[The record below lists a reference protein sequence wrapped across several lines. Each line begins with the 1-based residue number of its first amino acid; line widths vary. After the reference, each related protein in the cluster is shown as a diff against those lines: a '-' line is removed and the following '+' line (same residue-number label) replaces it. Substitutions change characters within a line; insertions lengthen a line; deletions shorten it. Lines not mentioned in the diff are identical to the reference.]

1 MAIYH
6 LRAQTG
12 SRLRGQSAKA
22 KADYIQREGKY
33 RDQEDKLVY
42 KESGNMPEWAEEDPS
57 DYWGAADTYE
67 RANGRLY
74 KEVEVALPKEL
85 EPEDQIE
92 LAREFAAKLTEKE
105 RLPYTLAV
113 HEGKGENPHAHVMI
127 SERMNDG
134 IERSPETW
142 FRRANREE
150 PEQGGAL
157 KTESMKPKAWL
168 TETRELWGREV
179 NGALEHE
186 GHEVRVDHRS
196 LEAQGIERIPT
207 RHIGVHAL
215 AMEARGI
222 RTERGDM
229 ALEIDRLNREIEQEK
244 AAFLEAQRQLEGGVQ
259 RQRERGLEY

>member
-6 LRAQTG
+6 LKAQTG
-12 SRLRGQSAKA
+12 SRSRGQSAKA

-33 RDQEDKLVY
+33 KDQEDKLVY
-42 KESGNMPEWAEEDPS
+42 KESGNMPGWAEEEPS
-57 DYWGAADTYE
+57 EYWQAADTHE

-85 EPEDQIE
+85 GEDERIT
-92 LAREFAAKLTEKE
+92 LAREFAEKLTEKE
-105 RLPYTLAV
+105 NLPYTLAV
-113 HEGKGENPHAHVMI
+113 HEGRGENPHAHVMI

-134 IERSPETW
+134 VERSPETW

-150 PEQGGAL
+150 PERGGAL

-168 TETRELWGREV
+168 AQTRETWEREV
-179 NGALEHE
+179 NGALERE
-186 GHEVRVDHRS
+186 GHEARVDHRS
-196 LEAQGIERIPT
+196 LEAQGIERVPT
-207 RHIGVHAL
+207 RHIGVHAA

-244 AAFLEAQRQLEGGVQ
+244 AAFLEAQQQVESGA
-259 RQRERGLEY
+259 QRERGLEY